1 MAATSASALRN
12 APPYS
17 LRARRACASVFQ
29 TTIIIALPLSRST
42 TFMAPAKPGSAS
54 SAGIISSVTIRSMAV
69 RRSGVVP
76 PSIICACMGGL
87 LGGWGGLGEEV
98 VDVEAVGLEDRPAL

>member
-17 LRARRACASVFQ
+17 LRLRRACASVFQ
-29 TTIIIALPLSRST
+29 RTIIIALPLVRST

-54 SAGIISSVTIRSMAV
+54 SAGIISSVTIRSMAS

-76 PSIICACMGGL
+76 PSITCAYMGRL
-87 LGGWGGLGEEV
+87 LGEGV
-98 VDVEAVGLEDRPAL
+98 